1 MAAEVEL
8 VVDPGSMA
16 RRIKVEERRVRLALR
31 HHLVDG
37 AKAADAVEVAASLVG
52 LHSSDPT
59 TVFLAAVARM
69 REPSL
74 AAVEASLY
82 DERALVRI
90 HGMRRTMWVLPV
102 ELAAVVQAA
111 CTDGI
116 ALRERR
122 RLERLLTDSG
132 IPDGSGWFEEVAR
145 ATLEVLAARGE
156 AAGAELSRAVP
167 GLSTALNYGDGK
179 WGGEQP
185 ATSRVLFQLAAE
197 RRIVRGRPRGSWT
210 SSQYRWVRFDSWL
223 PGGLTEWTVEAAQA
237 ELARRWL
244 ASFGP
249 ATVADLKWWTGW
261 TLGETRRALAETG
274 AVEVELDGG
283 APGLAL
289 ADDLELVAA
298 PDPWIALLPGLDPTA
313 MGWKERAWYLG
324 EHAPLLFDTNGN
336 VGPTVWSDGRIVGG
350 WAQRKDGEV
359 VYRLL
364 EDIGADAVA
373 ALDVARARLTEQ
385 LGGTRVT
392 TRFPTPL
399 ERELSA

>member
-1 MAAEVEL
+1 M
-8 VVDPGSMA
+8 P
-16 RRIKVEERRVRLALR
+16 RRITVEERRARLARR
-31 HHLVDG
+31 HHLTRD

-52 LHSSDPT
+52 LHSSDPA
-59 TVFLAAVARM
+59 TVFLAAMARM
-69 REPSL
+69 REPSI
-74 AAVEASLY
+74 AAVETSLY

-90 HGMRRTMWVLPV
+90 HGMRRTMWVFPA

-122 RLERLLTDSG
+122 RLEKLLADSG
-132 IPDGSGWFEEVAR
+132 IPDGSGWFEDVAR
-145 ATLEVLAARGE
+145 ETLAALSAHGE

-167 GLSTALNYGDGK
+167 RLRTGLNYGAGK

-197 RRIVRGRPRGSWT
+197 RRIIRGRPRGSWT

-223 PGGLTEWTVEAAQA
+223 PGGLAEWAVEAAQV

-244 ASFGP
+244 AAFGP

-261 TLGETRRALAETG
+261 TLGETRRALVGTG
-274 AVEVELDGG
+274 AVEVELEGG
-283 APGLAL
+283 TLGLAL
-289 ADDLELVAA
+289 ADDLEPVAT
-298 PDPWIALLPGLDPTA
+298 PDPWVALLPGLDPTA
-313 MGWKERAWYLG
+313 MGWKERDWYLG
-324 EHAPLLFDTNGN
+324 EHGPLLFDSSGN
-336 VGPTVWSDGRIVGG
+336 VGPTLWSDGRIVGG
-350 WAQRKDGEV
+350 WAQRKSGEV

-364 EDIGADAVA
+364 EDIGADVVA
-373 ALDVARARLTEQ
+373 ALDLAGASLTEQ

-392 TRFPTPL
+392 TRFPTQL
-399 ERELSA
+399 YRQLAS